1 MRYLIML
8 TSIVIVSTVFA
19 ADIPVNEFRRKGDGL
34 VCVTETFKRDEG
46 YLQCLRIGPIYIGQR
61 ERDVERLLGNPW
73 KVIKQDDS
81 TTIKVFPIESNE
93 ESKPYWVI
101 TFKNGVAEAVQ
112 VTGKDPKA
120 TTSFSSIKVGD
131 NKARVLEIL
140 GKPFASKSVES
151 IKGTLWSYRPFPI
164 SIEIVD
170 DRVYSIRLSRTSQ

>member
-8 TSIVIVSTVFA
+8 ASIVLVSTAFA
-19 ADIPVNEFRRKGDGL
+19 ADIPINEFRRKGGGL
-34 VCVTETFKRDEG
+34 VCTTETFKPDEG

-101 TFKNGVAEAVQ
+101 TFKNGAAEAVQ
-112 VTGKDPKA
+112 VTGKNPKV
-120 TTSFSSIKVGD
+120 TISFSSIKLGD
-131 NKARVLEIL
+131 KKSRVLEIL
-140 GKPFASKSVES
+140 GKPFASETIED

-170 DRVYSIRLSRTSQ
+170 DRVYSMRLSRTSQ